1 MSYTMERENML
12 REMWVAHSVAP
23 FDYWTADSIYG
34 LALNRILDLAGLE
47 NGKIPDCSCIAD
59 DFADDFP
66 DAAWVTE
73 AITSTEA
80 VISSAETM
88 AVELETLLA
97 NAKEALTSLRTSLP

>member
-12 REMWVAHSVAP
+12 REMWVAHSVTP

-47 NGKIPDCSCIAD
+47 NGEIPNCLCTAD
-59 DFADDFP
+59 DYADDFP

-73 AITSTEA
+73 AITSTEG
-80 VISSAETM
+80 VITSAETM
-88 AVELETLLA
+88 AAELDSLLA
-97 NAKEALTSLRTSLP
+97 SAKEALTSLRTSLP